1 MRRLLTLASL
11 ALLPLPAGAAS
22 ERIAGALETE
32 LQPPAITTHQITQ
45 YLARRTPTPP
55 VPWTS
60 ADWGAEA
67 RRLRRRLLEDVVL
80 HGWPR
85 EWVNAPP
92 RIEDL
97 GVVDFTSAYRVR
109 KLRYEVVPGYRAPA
123 ILCEPAQVAKPMPG
137 VLNLVGHEAN
147 GKAVAH
153 AQHRCVAFAK
163 LGMVALTPEWPGFG
177 ELAHPDNAHDLAAH
191 LDLVGANGI
200 GFFYLAMQRALDVLA
215 QRPRV
220 DASRLGVT
228 GLSGG
233 GWQSVVLGALD
244 ERVAVVVEVAGIGSL
259 DTTLT
264 HPSETDEI
272 EENAT
277 DLARTI
283 DYPHLVALRA
293 PRPTLLIH
301 NTNDEC
307 CFRAALVKPA
317 IHDAVKPFFAL
328 LGRPQNLAWHENVEP
343 GTHNYERDNRRTAYR
358 FFAEHFGLPK
368 PADDPATED
377 DVKSAAALTVGVPA
391 NNLTILGVAKTLA
404 ARLQRPALGPRAVE
418 RAKLAGVLR
427 YRPSSVARSWR
438 LWSERREELTTLSYR
453 FELDDGLG
461 ATAVW
466 LTPTGAR
473 ADAALTIVLHDGGR
487 RAADDVVARSLARG
501 EHVLALDLLFFGEMV
516 PEQPVSPGAD
526 LGVDAT
532 ARPQRTGANY
542 QMLVNTLG
550 ARPLGIQASHLLGV
564 ARWATGVAGQRRVRV
579 ETTGVRTQMVALAA
593 AALES
598 RALDRVVSREAMP
611 SLRHLLD
618 ERVQFRVA
626 PELFCLDLYK
636 EFDVDRLTALAEPT
650 AVHHEGGRP

>member
-11 ALLPLPAGAAS
+11 ALLPLPAWAAS

-220 DASRLGVT
+220 DASRLGVIRPRRT
-228 GLSGG
+228 RSKRTLRIWPAPS
-233 GWQSVVLGALD
+233 
-244 ERVAVVVEVAGIGSL
+244 
-259 DTTLT
+259 TT
-264 HPSETDEI
+264 
-272 EENAT
+272 
-277 DLARTI
+277 RTSS
-283 DYPHLVALRA
+283 RCA
-293 PRPTLLIH
+293 PR
-301 NTNDEC
+301 
-307 CFRAALVKPA
+307 
-317 IHDAVKPFFAL
+317 
-328 LGRPQNLAWHENVEP
+328 
-343 GTHNYERDNRRTAYR
+343 
-358 FFAEHFGLPK
+358 
-368 PADDPATED
+368 
-377 DVKSAAALTVGVPA
+377 
-391 NNLTILGVAKTLA
+391 
-404 ARLQRPALGPRAVE
+404 GPR
-418 RAKLAGVLR
+418 
-427 YRPSSVARSWR
+427 
-438 LWSERREELTTLSYR
+438 
-453 FELDDGLG
+453 
-461 ATAVW
+461 
-466 LTPTGAR
+466 
-473 ADAALTIVLHDGGR
+473 
-487 RAADDVVARSLARG
+487 
-501 EHVLALDLLFFGEMV
+501 
-516 PEQPVSPGAD
+516 
-526 LGVDAT
+526 
-532 ARPQRTGANY
+532 
-542 QMLVNTLG
+542 
-550 ARPLGIQASHLLGV
+550 
-564 ARWATGVAGQRRVRV
+564 
-579 ETTGVRTQMVALAA
+579 
-593 AALES
+593 
-598 RALDRVVSREAMP
+598 
-611 SLRHLLD
+611 
-618 ERVQFRVA
+618 
-626 PELFCLDLYK
+626 C
-636 EFDVDRLTALAEPT
+636 
-650 AVHHEGGRP
+650 